1 MTMTFEQVYKQY
13 NRKVYGFILSKI
25 KDEMT
30 AEELASDV
38 MIKVHKSLHTY
49 KEELSKMQTWL
60 FNIAKNTV
68 IDHIRKRTL
77 STISLQEMNGGS
89 KGMLGGDH
97 TKDIDHVYAIRDRDS
112 NPEDKMIHNELARTM
127 YEKFQTLPQ
136 NQQLIASLHFFDG
149 LSYDEISTE
158 LNLPLGTVK
167 ATLHHARTALMTTL
181 PVELRR

>member
-1 MTMTFEQVYKQY
+1 MTMTFENIYKQY

-49 KEELSKMQTWL
+49 KEELSKFQTWL

-68 IDHIRKRTL
+68 IDHIRKKTL
-77 STISLQEMNGGS
+77 STVPLDQVYVEWQQGE
-89 KGMLGGDH
+89 H
-97 TKDIDHVYAIRDRDS
+97 PQIDQLHALRDRES
-112 NPEDKMIHNELARTM
+112 NPEEALIHKEVARTM
-127 YEKFQTLPQ
+127 YEKFETLPE
-136 NQQLIASLHFFDG
+136 NQKLIASLHFFDG

-181 PVELRR
+181 PVEMRR